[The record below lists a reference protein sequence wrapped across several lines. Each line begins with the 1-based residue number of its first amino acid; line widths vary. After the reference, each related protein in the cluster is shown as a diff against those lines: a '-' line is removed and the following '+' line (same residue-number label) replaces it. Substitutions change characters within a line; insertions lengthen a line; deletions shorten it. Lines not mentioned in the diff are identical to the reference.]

1 MPGSGLVPRI
11 QKISVYN
18 MDRHLVFM
26 VFRVLDVADQSYMSH
41 LFLLTFTS
49 AINKTKVLHTMR
61 FRYLSNSDILTLMD
75 MPQSS
80 KHRYRGMRAFQ
91 CLLWP
96 QAQRFS
102 LLLFL
107 KFSKIPF
114 KFSFTKSQD
123 CWSSE
128 LQTNATF
135 SEHTVILTM
144 EAGNSLER
152 LFPGLGY
159 MGQQP
164 LILSES
170 GVALPLESWVV
181 WTGLAGFHTCTACSL
196 TLSFKW
202 FDSFCAARWETQTET
217 FEGLEEKK
225 NKSLIKSNI
234 FCILQFL
241 LLQRMGQHF
250 KGF

>member
-11 QKISVYN
+11 QKICVYK

-26 VFRVLDVADQSYMSH
+26 VFHVLGVANQSYISH

-49 AINKTKVLHTMR
+49 AINKTKVLNTMR

-75 MPQSS
+75 IPQSS
-80 KHRYRGMRAFQ
+80 KHRYRGRRTFQ

-96 QAQRFS
+96 QAQRFG

-114 KFSFTKSQD
+114 KFSFTNNQD

-144 EAGNSLER
+144 EACNSLER

-181 WTGLAGFHTCTACSL
+181 WTGLVCFHTCTACSL
-196 TLSFKW
+196 TFSFKW
-202 FDSFCAARWETQTET
+202 FDSFCAAGERLKQRPLRGWR
-217 FEGLEEKK
+217 KK

-234 FCILQFL
+234 FCIL
-241 LLQRMGQHF
+241 
-250 KGF
+250 

>member
-11 QKISVYN
+11 QKICVYK

-26 VFRVLDVADQSYMSH
+26 VFHVLGVANQSYISH

-49 AINKTKVLHTMR
+49 AINKTKVLNTMR

-75 MPQSS
+75 IPQSS
-80 KHRYRGMRAFQ
+80 KHRYRGRRTFQ

-96 QAQRFS
+96 QAQRFG

-114 KFSFTKSQD
+114 KFSFTNNQD

-144 EAGNSLER
+144 EACNSLER

-164 LILSES
+164 LILSGS
-170 GVALPLESWVV
+170 YCWLVGALHIFWMSPLLGPVLQCSP
-181 WTGLAGFHTCTACSL
+181 TYSLAVPQCYLLLKRNWAGCLYIPHLC
-196 TLSFKW
+196 
-202 FDSFCAARWETQTET
+202 RWETWRQE
-217 FEGLEEKK
+217 
-225 NKSLIKSNI
+225 
-234 FCILQFL
+234 
-241 LLQRMGQHF
+241 H
-250 KGF
+250 